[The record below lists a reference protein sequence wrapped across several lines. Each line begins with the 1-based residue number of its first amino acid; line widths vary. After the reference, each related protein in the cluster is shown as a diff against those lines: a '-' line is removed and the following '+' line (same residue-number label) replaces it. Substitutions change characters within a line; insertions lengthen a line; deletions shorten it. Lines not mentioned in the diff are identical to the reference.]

1 MVAKDTMSQN
11 LLLKE
16 DFNEHAKQLLNDS
29 YGVKN
34 CQVVGENGKGM
45 SSNLL
50 LAAVSP
56 WLKDLLQAI
65 PPYID
70 GCVILPDIDWKD
82 ISQFLESLTKPQ
94 QGFMVKRELVKL
106 LGIETANIK
115 VAKEE
120 DGFNFESDNDLHF
133 GADILEED
141 ATENGNIVEDKV
153 IDKSIPCPYCTK
165 LCISEISLKT
175 HLKVNHIEKCT
186 TTKSIES
193 DKISSKIKSE
203 LGEDNLDRKCEICQR
218 YFDTE
223 NGLNVHNSTKHN
235 ELDDPNGR
243 FIFEEGMYWCRVCNK
258 QYKRKDKVLY
268 HLKSSHK
275 LGAKF
280 TCEFCNKLY
289 YYENELRNHIRTH
302 KQEKEFFCEECGEG
316 FVWKDTLIRH
326 KHQKH
331 LSEEEREVLNETLKK
346 HMCDLCGQAF
356 KFKCLLKEHMESHSI
371 IKKYNCE
378 VCGKTFRTK
387 KMMLSHRRR
396 IHQDSPQKKK
406 VKTEKQKAIQ
416 AARAR
421 RYRAIKSGKIGP
433 YDSVPGDEQF
443 EFKPQMKLVKI

>member
-1 MVAKDTMSQN
+1 MSQC
-11 LLLKE
+11 LSLKE
-16 DFNEHAKQLLNDS
+16 DFNEHVKKLLYENN
-29 YGVKN
+29 GAKN
-34 CQVVGENGKGM
+34 CQVVGENGTGM

-56 WLKDLLQAI
+56 WLKDLLQAT

-70 GCVILPDIDWKD
+70 GCLILPDIDWTD
-82 ISQFLESLTKPQ
+82 ISEFLESLTQPGQ
-94 QGFMVKRELVKL
+94 VFIVANELVKL
-106 LGIETANIK
+106 LGIVTSDVK
-115 VAKEE
+115 VTKEE
-120 DGFNFESDNDLHF
+120 GGFNLESDNDLQC
-133 GADILEED
+133 GADYLEDD
-141 ATENGNIVEDKV
+141 ATENENIVENKV
-153 IDKSIPCPYCTK
+153 NAKSIPCPYCKK

-175 HLKVNHIEKCT
+175 HLKINHGEKGRT
-186 TTKSIES
+186 IDPIES
-193 DKISSKIKSE
+193 DDISSKIKTE
-203 LGEDNLDRKCEICQR
+203 LGKDHLSRSYKCEICQR

-243 FIFEEGMYWCRVCNK
+243 FIFEAGMFWCRVCNK

-280 TCEFCNKLY
+280 TCEYCNKLY
-289 YYENELRNHIRTH
+289 YYENELRKHLRTH
-302 KQEKEFFCEECGEG
+302 KQEKEFFCEQCGEG

-326 KHQKH
+326 RHQKH
-331 LSEEEREVLNETLKK
+331 LSQEEREVLNETLKK

-356 KFKCLLKEHMESHSI
+356 KFQCLLREHMESHSI

-387 KMMLSHRRR
+387 KMMLSHRRS
-396 IHQDSPQKKK
+396 IHLDTPQKKK